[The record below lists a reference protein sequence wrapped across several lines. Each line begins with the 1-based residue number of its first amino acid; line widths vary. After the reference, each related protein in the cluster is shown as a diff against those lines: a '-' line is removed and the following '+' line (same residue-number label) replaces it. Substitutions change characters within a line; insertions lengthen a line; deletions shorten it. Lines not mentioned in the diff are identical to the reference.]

1 MKAPLVLP
9 VDCCTF
15 SPLNTKNMK
24 ILHCSDA
31 GFHCD
36 AVVRAHTDEEV
47 LQHAADHAKAVHHVA
62 ITPEMAE
69 QIRQLIREEK
79 PVSEEESC

>member
-1 MKAPLVLP
+1 
-9 VDCCTF
+9 
-15 SPLNTKNMK
+15 MK

-31 GFHCD
+31 GFPCD
-36 AVVRAHTDEEV
+36 AVVRASTDEEI
-47 LQHAADHAKAVHHVA
+47 LQHAADHAKAVHHIV
-62 ITPEMAE
+62 ITPEMAD

>member
-1 MKAPLVLP
+1 MK
-9 VDCCTF
+9 T
-15 SPLNTKNMK
+15 
-24 ILHCSDA
+24 LHCADA

-36 AVVRAHTDEEV
+36 AIVRANTDEEI
-47 LQHAADHAKAVHHVA
+47 LQHAAEHAKAVHHVDV
-62 ITPEMAE
+62 TPEMAE

>member
-1 MKAPLVLP
+1 LIAALFHLQ
-9 VDCCTF
+9 
-15 SPLNTKNMK
+15 TKNMK

-31 GFHCD
+31 GFPCD
-36 AVVRAHTDEEV
+36 AVVRAHTDKEV

-62 ITPEMAE
+62 ITPEMVE